1 LRESATHFIKVN
13 VLPGFRAK
21 ASRITT
27 GVIITIPAPSYCV
40 EPELIK
46 ISRSDYIKFI
56 STQRKMLVLC
66 RKLSAVFVS
75 GGLDRY
81 GIFFLLL

>member
-1 LRESATHFIKVN
+1 LRESATHFIKAN
-13 VLPGFRAK
+13 FLPGFRAK

-27 GVIITIPAPSYCV
+27 GVTVTTPAASYSI
-40 EPELIK
+40 EPEQVK
-46 ISRSDYIKFI
+46 FSRSDDIKFI
-56 STQRKMLVLC
+56 STQRKILVLC

-81 GIFFLLL
+81 GIFFLVL